1 MIACILKDVTFG
13 IRALAWVQELS
24 WKLIYVQ
31 LLQNSSN
38 ETWHRD
44 KPLFSEEEGSG
55 CIS

>member
-24 WKLIYVQ
+24 WKLIYVE

-38 ETWHRD
+38 ETWHKD